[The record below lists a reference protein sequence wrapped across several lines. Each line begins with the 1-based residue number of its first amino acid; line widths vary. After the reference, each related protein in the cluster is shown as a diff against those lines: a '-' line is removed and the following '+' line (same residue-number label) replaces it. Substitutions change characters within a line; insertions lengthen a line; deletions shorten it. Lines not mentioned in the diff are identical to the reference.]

1 MEVKKKG
8 KRLSLFYE
16 IRQHYKTALLEL
28 RQALRDLL
36 MAFIVWDMGALWIM
50 FGLKMWA
57 DTFARFARCCGNC
70 ENQYERH
77 MIISNLTAY
86 NGTAGQF
93 IAGINFNY
101 NDSATI
107 TDLKLGGASA
117 HKVNACKKFVGV
129 TSGEP
134 KSNGTDAD
142 GKYCIYDPASITYL
156 S

>member
-1 MEVKKKG
+1 
-8 KRLSLFYE
+8 
-16 IRQHYKTALLEL
+16 
-28 RQALRDLL
+28 
-36 MAFIVWDMGALWIM
+36 
-50 FGLKMWA
+50 
-57 DTFARFARCCGNC
+57 
-70 ENQYERH
+70 
-77 MIISNLTAY
+77 MIISKLTAY

-117 HKVNACKKFVGV
+117 HKVNACKKFVRV
-129 TSGEP
+129 TNGEP